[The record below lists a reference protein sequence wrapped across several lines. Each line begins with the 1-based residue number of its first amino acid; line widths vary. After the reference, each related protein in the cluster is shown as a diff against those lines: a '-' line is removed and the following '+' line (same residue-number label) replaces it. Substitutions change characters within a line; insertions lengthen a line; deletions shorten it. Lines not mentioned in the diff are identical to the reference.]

1 MNTNDVNSKRAYC
14 YVFQDRRIIIYN
26 NYILPSS
33 TILYIDIFQIKQPK
47 DLTSKKIIITLDM
60 DGNYTNGVA
69 KYG

>member
-26 NYILPSS
+26 NYILPAS